1 MIKSNSTT
9 SQIQNQRLTK
19 CIQNSINSVL
29 EECIHEPNNTATRET
44 IKTKVLNLLYEAK
57 ELFIK
62 EHKSIIVGEQV
73 VPAYLLEPNVEI
85 YPDEFD
91 ATKLDCQ
98 FNEDAQAMV
107 EEIYKD
113 TV

>member
-1 MIKSNSTT
+1 M
-9 SQIQNQRLTK
+9 TK
-19 CIQNSINSVL
+19 CIQNSINNIL
-29 EECIHEPNNTATRET
+29 EEYIHEPNDTETRET
-44 IKTKVLNLLYEAK
+44 LKAKVLNLLNEAK
-57 ELFIK
+57 EQFIK

-85 YPDEFD
+85 YPDKFD

-107 EEIYKD
+107 EEIYKH
-113 TV
+113 TE